1 MALSKKLK
9 ALLGML
15 VFLPVTTLLA
25 SEYNMREGATEISQM
40 AYDLHMLVIY
50 VVTAIG
56 IVTFGVMFYSMWA
69 HRRSN
74 NPEPATFSHSTTVEV
89 IWTAIPLLILVA
101 LAFPATKTLLLME
114 DTETD
119 ADMTV
124 LITGSQ
130 WKWHYKY
137 LDGDQK
143 DIEFFSVLST
153 PRSQIDDYDG
163 QSEGRL
169 ENENYLLEVD
179 NPLVIPVNKK
189 VRFLMTSDDV
199 IHSWWMPD
207 FAVKKDTIPGFINEA
222 WTEVPEP
229 GVFRGQCTELCGKD
243 HGFMPIEVHVK
254 TEADFADWVSG
265 QKQAIE
271 DAKKAAMADAS
282 RVWTMDELMTLGEE
296 SYGKVCAACHQAT
309 GAGMPPT
316 FPALA
321 GAAFTTTGPVADH
334 IDIILYG
341 RAGTAMQAFGSL
353 LSDAEVAAVVTYTR
367 NAWGNNTGDIVQPAD
382 VAARKN
388 TEGE

>member
-9 ALLGML
+9 ALLCLL
-15 VFLPVTTLLA
+15 VFLPVTSLLA

-50 VVTAIG
+50 VVTIIG
-56 IVTFGVMFYSMWA
+56 ILTFGVMFYSMWA

-74 NPEPATFSHSTTVEV
+74 NPEPAKFSHSTSVEV
-89 IWTAIPLLILVA
+89 IWTAIPLIILVA

-143 DIEFFSVLST
+143 DIEFFSVLAT
-153 PRSQIDDYDG
+153 PRSQIEDYDG
-163 QSEGRL
+163 QSVGRE
-169 ENENYLLEVD
+169 ENANYLLEVD
-179 NPLVIPVNKK
+179 NPLVIPVGKK

-199 IHSWWMPD
+199 IHSWWVPD

-229 GVFRGQCTELCGKD
+229 GTFRGQCTELCGKD
-243 HGFMPIEVHVK
+243 HGFMPIVVEAK
-254 TEADFADWVSG
+254 TESDFAAWVSG
-265 QKQAIE
+265 QKDAIAE
-271 DAKKAAMADAS
+271 AQRAAMADNS
-282 RVWTMDELMTLGEE
+282 KVWTKDELMGIGEE
-296 SYGKVCAACHQAT
+296 RYTAVCAACHQVT
-309 GAGMPPT
+309 GAGMPPM

-321 GAAFTTTGPVADH
+321 GSPFTTTGPVEDH
-334 IDIILYG
+334 IDILLYG
-341 RAGTAMQAFGSL
+341 RAGTAMQAFGSQL
-353 LSDAEVAAVVTYTR
+353 TDAEIAAVVTYTR
-367 NAWGNNTGDIVQPAD
+367 NAWGNDTGDIVQPAD
-382 VAARKN
+382 VAARKKQ
-388 TEGE
+388 